1 MTLALGEARAALA
14 HYDVPVGAI
23 VLDPDGVELARA
35 HNRREE
41 LGRVSAHAEILAIE
55 AACQRLG
62 QGWRLDGC
70 TMVVTLEPCPM
81 CAGAIVQSRL
91 ARLVFGAFDDKAGA
105 VSSLWDLVRDP
116 RLNHRMS
123 VIAGVEA
130 EESSALLKAF
140 FVNRR

>member
-1 MTLALGEARAALA
+1 MALALGEARAALA
-14 HYDVPVGAI
+14 HDDVPVGAI

-123 VIAGVEA
+123 VVAGVEA

>member
-1 MTLALGEARAALA
+1 MALALGEARAALA

-23 VLDPDGVELARA
+23 VLNPDGVELARA

>member
-1 MTLALGEARAALA
+1 MALALGEARAALA
-14 HYDVPVGAI
+14 HNDVPVGAV

-123 VIAGVEA
+123 VVAGVEA

>member
-1 MTLALGEARAALA
+1 MALALDEARAALA
-14 HYDVPVGAI
+14 HNDVPVGAV

-62 QGWRLDGC
+62 QGWRLNGC

-123 VIAGVEA
+123 VVAGVEA
-130 EESSALLKAF
+130 EESSALLKSF
-140 FVNRR
+140 FTNHR

>member
-1 MTLALGEARAALA
+1 MALALGEARAALA
-14 HYDVPVGAI
+14 HDDVPVGAV
-23 VLDPDGVELARA
+23 VLGPDGVELARA

-70 TMVVTLEPCPM
+70 TIVVTLEPCPM

-123 VIAGVEA
+123 VVAGVEA

>member
-1 MTLALGEARAALA
+1 MALALGEARAALA
-14 HYDVPVGAI
+14 HNDVPVGAV

-130 EESSALLKAF
+130 EESSALLKTF

>member
-1 MTLALGEARAALA
+1 MALALGEARAALV
-14 HYDVPVGAI
+14 HDDVPVGAV
-23 VLDPDGVELARA
+23 VLGPDGVELARA

-55 AACQRLG
+55 AACQQLG
-62 QGWRLDGC
+62 RGWRLDGC

-123 VIAGVEA
+123 VVAGVEA

>member
-1 MTLALGEARAALA
+1 MALALGEARAALA
-14 HYDVPVGAI
+14 HDDVPVGAV
-23 VLDPDGVELARA
+23 VLGPDGVELARA

-123 VIAGVEA
+123 VVAGVEA